1 MKRHLPALSA
11 SLLASLL
18 LACLGASLVAARPTE
33 PVREPAVAGAAA
45 ERAEAAPLAPLA
57 PLQGATGGSASACS
71 VALRETI
78 RPEQPRVC
86 DSADVTVTLAVSCPT
101 HLPVRLVVAIDRSK
115 SIADPSVS
123 DILKQIQQNL
133 RKALDEI
140 DFDLDPE
147 TKGAVLSHGFRVTV
161 ETELTNEQGRVLGA
175 ANGVRFLASDLGE
188 DPGEAID
195 AASQML
201 ENARRPGVSP
211 IEIILLYGDGC
222 DVSVAGCEQAARAA
236 GARAKGKGINV
247 MAVCYTESDRETCN
261 SSYRQIV
268 SSRDFYFEGRQASR
282 VPPAVADLIAQ
293 GDTLALDSLSLLE
306 WLGPDIQYQAGSGQ
320 PAPVLALPRI
330 TFGFAGLGRGQV
342 ATATY
347 RIQPG
352 KEGTLPL
359 RTEGSQA
366 SFVDSLGRT
375 ADPVKVPTR
384 DLAVGPCIVE
394 TPTPTLTPTPEP
406 SETPTITPTPE
417 VSPTP
422 EPSETPTAPPASAT
436 PRPSATP
443 ATVLA
448 YLPLVARR
456 VCKVEVR
463 STDVVLVVD
472 ASSSMAQASGGQAK
486 IEAARQAASRFV
498 GLLDPDTDRAAVVAF
513 NRDVRLVSPLTDDV
527 AALQAAIASIA
538 TDSGTRI
545 DLALDRAIDQL
556 AEEGGLGREADNAVI
571 VLLTDGR
578 PDGGTEDA
586 VLAAAER
593 ARTAGITIY
602 AVGLGEDVD
611 PELLRQVATRGEL
624 YLEAPSADDL
634 AAIYAGLAGDL
645 PCPGGVILGRP

>member
-1 MKRHLPALSA
+1 MKHPLPALSA
-11 SLLASLL
+11 SLLACLTIGLL
-18 LACLGASLVAARPTE
+18 GTGLVAARPDA
-33 PVREPAVAGAAA
+33 PAAAPKGAADGGSPA
-45 ERAEAAPLAPLA
+45 APLA

-71 VALRETI
+71 LALRETLQ
-78 RPEQPRVC
+78 PEQPRIC
-86 DSADVTVTLAVSCPT
+86 DSADVTVTLALSCPT

-123 DILKQIQQNL
+123 DILKQIQQNV
-133 RKALDEI
+133 RKVLDEI

-147 TKGAVLSHGFRVTV
+147 TKGAVISHGFRVTV
-161 ETELTNEQGRVLGA
+161 ETELTHDKGRVLGA

-201 ENARRPGVSP
+201 ENARRPGISP

-222 DVSVAGCEQAARAA
+222 DATVAGCEQAARAA
-236 GARAKGKGINV
+236 GARAKGKGMHV

-268 SSRDFYFEGRQASR
+268 SNRDFYFEGRQASR
-282 VPPAVADLIAQ
+282 VPPAVAGLVAQ
-293 GDTLALDSLSLLE
+293 GGALGLDTLSLLE
-306 WLGPDIQYQAGSGQ
+306 WLGPDIQYQAGSGR

-330 TFGFAGLGRGQV
+330 SFGFAGLSRGQV
-342 ATATY
+342 VTASYTI
-347 RIQPG
+347 RPG
-352 KEGTLPL
+352 REGRLPL
-359 RTEGSQA
+359 RVAGSQA
-366 SFVDSLGRT
+366 SFVDSLGRS
-375 ADPVKVPTR
+375 ADPVPVPLR
-384 DLAVGPCIVE
+384 DLEVGPCIVE
-394 TPTPTLTPTPEP
+394 TSTPTATPSPEP
-406 SETPTITPTPE
+406 TETPTVTPTPE
-417 VSPTP
+417 VSP
-422 EPSETPTAPPASAT
+422 SPP
-436 PRPSATP
+436 PSATP
-443 ATVLA
+443 TEPPASVTPPPSATPQTVRA

-456 VCKVEVR
+456 VCKVAER

-472 ASSSMAQASGGQAK
+472 ASSSMDQISGDRSK

-498 GLLDPDTDRAAVVAF
+498 GLLDPDSDRASVIAF
-513 NRDVRLVSPLTDDV
+513 NHEARLVSPLIDDL

-545 DLALDRAIDQL
+545 DLALDRAVDQL
-556 AEEGGLGREADNAVI
+556 VEAGGLGREADNAVI

-578 PDGGTEDA
+578 PDGGTEAA
-586 VLAAAER
+586 VLAAADR
-593 ARTAGITIY
+593 ARRAGITIY

-611 PELLRQVATRGEL
+611 PELLRRVATRGEL